1 MTRRRKRWISTQ
13 NFDILCVGRWFLPWF
28 HRNVLKT
35 NENKIFFNNKSFSCQ
50 MWNVLQSLNYFRS
63 ESENSLN
70 SDATS
75 QLLAMSKLSNNG
87 LSSPTSPPSM
97 TEDKESNKN
106 NLLLAMLWLQRHRE
120 MMNFGQPNPVNPQ
133 QQQHQPTESKV
144 RKFRDISLSFQKKL
158 NTSYFCSFIR
168 KLFWMLKASSDW
180 TAKIYSEKLKSFIVY
195 NNISK
200 ERKNSVNSMYPF
212 WNKDT

>member
-1 MTRRRKRWISTQ
+1 M
-13 NFDILCVGRWFLPWF
+13 
-28 HRNVLKT
+28 KT
-35 NENKIFFNNKSFSCQ
+35 NLHSSSRINFLASNI
-50 MWNVLQSLNYFRS
+50 LQSLNYFRS

-144 RKFRDISLSFQKKL
+144 RKFRDRYICLSFQ
-158 NTSYFCSFIR
+158 T
-168 KLFWMLKASSDW
+168 DW
-180 TAKIYSEKLKSFIVY
+180 TAQLSQPIISLQNSNKFAIKEELFKISSPYEKSLANLKNWNLSSSRIISQKREKIRSILSFLKQRYLV
-195 NNISK
+195 
-200 ERKNSVNSMYPF
+200 VTFCPF
-212 WNKDT
+212 VVEILTQL

>member
-1 MTRRRKRWISTQ
+1 
-13 NFDILCVGRWFLPWF
+13 
-28 HRNVLKT
+28 
-35 NENKIFFNNKSFSCQ
+35 

-144 RKFRDISLSFQKKL
+144 RKFRDISLSFQKKTKQIIFL
-158 NTSYFCSFIR
+158 LFFG

-180 TAKIYSEKLKSFIVY
+180 TAKIYSEKLKSFIV
-195 NNISK
+195 
-200 ERKNSVNSMYPF
+200 
-212 WNKDT
+212 

>member
-13 NFDILCVGRWFLPWF
+13 HRWTLIFLCVGRWFLPWF

-35 NENKIFFNNKSFSCQ
+35 NENKIFNNKSFSCQ

-133 QQQHQPTESKV
+133 QQQPTESKV
-144 RKFRDISLSFQKKL
+144 RKFRDIS
-158 NTSYFCSFIR
+158 
-168 KLFWMLKASSDW
+168 
-180 TAKIYSEKLKSFIVY
+180 
-195 NNISK
+195 
-200 ERKNSVNSMYPF
+200 
-212 WNKDT
+212 

>member
-1 MTRRRKRWISTQ
+1 M
-13 NFDILCVGRWFLPWF
+13 N
-28 HRNVLKT
+28 
-35 NENKIFFNNKSFSCQ
+35 
-50 MWNVLQSLNYFRS
+50 FRS

-133 QQQHQPTESKV
+133 QQQQPTESKV
-144 RKFRDISLSFQKKL
+144 RKFRDISLSFQKKTKQIIFLLFFWQTFL
-158 NTSYFCSFIR
+158 NFG
-168 KLFWMLKASSDW
+168 D
-180 TAKIYSEKLKSFIVY
+180 
-195 NNISK
+195 
-200 ERKNSVNSMYPF
+200 
-212 WNKDT
+212 